1 MEQKMI
7 DTIAEIIDEGIIC
20 VDGGG
25 IVTRF
30 SRKAKEMTGV
40 VLQGGPS
47 HPSGS
52 ILPGD
57 LVLIADNMLGDDD
70 GGMTPDDLSM
80 LNIQDPELRAG
91 DIVLAAGAYLDAS
104 VKPLYRRFGPY
115 STDQNPKLQGRC
127 QGVTVCLSVD
137 RQEKL
142 LTITVCGRSYYLR
155 YLRSM
160 AHLVVVDGRTGK
172 VKFYQEKGCTIRQED
187 LKDLLTG
194 HPFQS
199 KKDGTT
205 EFSVVGRDFFE
216 LFQPCEL
223 TRRMDRILSG
233 EGGPTVD
240 EELEINKRL
249 MLCSIFPVCEE
260 GRIQGAVL
268 KLTDLSELHKLLDQ
282 RNQLISKVEQA
293 SLSAD
298 HYVTL
303 VPASAFPGFVGASP
317 PIQRVK
323 YLAFKAAQAKCNI
336 ILTGE
341 SGTGKS
347 QLAKEIHRLSRPRGP
362 FVEVNC
368 SSIPRDLFESELFGY
383 VGGAFTGALAGG
395 KPGYFEQADNGT
407 IFLDEISEIPMSAQV
422 KLLYAIQNK
431 RFYRVGATKPTSVD
445 VRILSATNQNLW
457 EAVREGRF
465 REDLYYRLNV
475 FAIYIPPLR
484 ERISDLYFLSRDLT
498 ETICAQYDIPPK
510 KLSGS
515 AIEKLLRHTW
525 PGNIR
530 ELGNVIER
538 AIVVC
543 ESSIIGPDDIEI
555 PHTARDSSSSPVHAL
570 SGTLKEQLEYAEEC
584 AIRRALDESGG
595 NKSLAM
601 QQLGMKLHA
610 ALHACTTMNENQVQ
624 QTRQYGKI

>member
-1 MEQKMI
+1 MEQKLI
-7 DTIAEIIDEGIIC
+7 DTIAEIVDEGIIC

-30 SRKAKEMTGV
+30 SRKAKEITGV
-40 VLQGGPS
+40 VLQGGQS
-47 HPSGS
+47 HPPGS

-70 GGMTPDDLSM
+70 GGMTPEDLSP
-80 LNIQDPELRAG
+80 LNIQDPELRLG
-91 DIVLAAGAYLDAS
+91 DIVLAAGASHDPS
-104 VKPLYRRFGPY
+104 VKPLYRRFAQY
-115 STDQNPKLQGRC
+115 STAQKMELQGSCR
-127 QGVTVCLSVD
+127 GIEVALSVN
-137 RQEKL
+137 RHEKL
-142 LTITVCGRSYYLR
+142 LTITVAGQPYYLR

-160 AHLVVVDGRTGK
+160 AHLVVIDGQTGK

-199 KKDGTT
+199 KSDGTT

-216 LFQPCEL
+216 LFHPCEL

-249 MLCSIFPVCEE
+249 MLCSILPVQEE
-260 GRIQGAVL
+260 GQVQGAVL

-282 RNQLISKVEQA
+282 RNELITKVERA
-293 SLSAD
+293 SLNVD
-298 HYVTL
+298 NDVMG
-303 VPASAFPGFVGASP
+303 VPANAFPEFVGSSP

-336 ILTGE
+336 IITGE

-347 QLAKEIHRLSRPRGP
+347 QLAQEIHRLSRPGGP

-383 VGGAFTGALAGG
+383 VGGAFTGALSGG

-445 VRILSATNQNLW
+445 VRILSATNRNLW
-457 EAVREGRF
+457 QAVQEGRF

-475 FAIYIPPLR
+475 FSLYIPPLR
-484 ERISDLYFLSRDLT
+484 ERISDLYLLSRSLT

-515 AIEKLLRHTW
+515 AVEKLFHHTW

-538 AIVVC
+538 AIAVC
-543 ESSIIGPDDIEI
+543 ESSIIGPEDIEI
-555 PHTARDSSSSPVHAL
+555 PHAGGDGGPSREHPF
-570 SGTLKEQLEYAEEC
+570 SGTLREQLEYAEES
-584 AIRRALDESGG
+584 AIRRALEEFDG
-595 NKSLAM
+595 NKRLAM
-601 QQLGMKLHA
+601 RQLDMKKSTFYERLQH
-610 ALHACTTMNENQVQ
+610 
-624 QTRQYGKI
+624 YGIS

>member
-1 MEQKMI
+1 MEQKLI
-7 DTIAEIIDEGIIC
+7 DAITEIVDEGIIC
-20 VDGGG
+20 VDAGG

-40 VLQGGPS
+40 VLQGGRS
-47 HPSGS
+47 HPAGC
-52 ILPGD
+52 IRPGD

-70 GGMTPDDLSM
+70 GGMTPEDLAL
-80 LNIQDPELRAG
+80 LNIQDPELRCG
-91 DIVLAAGAYLDAS
+91 DVVLAAGRFRTPECR
-104 VKPLYRRFGPY
+104 PLYRRCTQYTTP
-115 STDQNPKLQGRC
+115 QKLTLEGSC
-127 QGVTVCLSVD
+127 GSVDVSLTVD

-142 LTITVCGRSYYLR
+142 LTIRVHGEDYYLR

-160 AHLVVVDGRTGK
+160 AHLVVLDGADGA

-187 LKDLLTG
+187 LKDLLDG
-194 HPFQS
+194 RPFQP
-199 KKDGTT
+199 KNDGTT
-205 EFSVVGRDFFE
+205 EFDVVGRDFFE

-223 TRRMDRILSG
+223 TRRMDRVLSG
-233 EGGPTVD
+233 GGGPTLE
-240 EELEINKRL
+240 EELYINKRL
-249 MLCSIFPVCEE
+249 MLCSILPVLED
-260 GRIQGAVL
+260 GRVEGAVL

-282 RNQLISKVEQA
+282 RNDLITKVEQA
-293 SLSAD
+293 SLNAD
-298 HYVTL
+298 NHVMR
-303 VPASAFPGFVGASP
+303 VPANAFPDFVGSSP

-323 YLAFKAAQAKCNI
+323 YLAYKAARAKCNI

-347 QLAKEIHRLSRPRGP
+347 QLAREIHRLSRPDGP

-395 KPGYFEQADNGT
+395 KPGYFEQANGGT
-407 IFLDEISEIPMSAQV
+407 IFLDEIGEIPMSAQV

-431 RFYRVGATKPTSVD
+431 RFYRVGATKPTDVD

-457 EAVREGRF
+457 QAVGEGRF
-465 REDLYYRLNV
+465 REDLYYRIHV
-475 FAIYIPPLR
+475 FALYIPPLR
-484 ERISDLYFLSRDLT
+484 ERISDLYLLSRSLT

-515 AIEKLLRHTW
+515 AVEKLLHHTW

-538 AIVVC
+538 AVAVS
-543 ESSIIGPDDIEI
+543 ESSIITPEDIEI
-555 PHTARDSSSSPVHAL
+555 TPIGAETEVPERMFG
-570 SGTLKEQLEYAEEC
+570 GTLREQLEYAEEC
-584 AIRRALDESGG
+584 AIRQALEAAGG
-595 NKSLAM
+595 DKRQAMKQLDIKKSSFYERLR
-601 QQLGMKLHA
+601 H
-610 ALHACTTMNENQVQ
+610 
-624 QTRQYGKI
+624 YGIN

>member
-1 MEQKMI
+1 MEQRII
-7 DTIAEIIDEGIIC
+7 DTVAEIVDDGIIC
-20 VDGGG
+20 VDHGGV
-25 IVTRF
+25 VTQF

-40 VLQGGPS
+40 VLRGGQF
-47 HPSGS
+47 HPAGF
-52 ILPGD
+52 IQPGD

-70 GGMTPDDLSM
+70 GGMTPDDLSL
-80 LNIQDPELRAG
+80 LNIQDPELRIG
-91 DIVLAAGAYLDAS
+91 DIVLAAGAYLDSS
-104 VKPLYRRFGPY
+104 VKPLYRRFGQY
-115 STDQNPKLQGRC
+115 NSDQNLSLHGRC
-127 QGVTVCLSVD
+127 QGIDVCLSVN

-142 LTITVCGRSYYLR
+142 LVITVCGQPYYLR

-160 AHLVVVDGRTGK
+160 AHLVVVDGQTGK

-187 LKDLLTG
+187 LKNLLTG
-194 HPFQS
+194 HPFRA
-199 KKDGTT
+199 KNDGTT
-205 EFSVVGRDFFE
+205 ELSVVGRDFFE

-223 TRRMDRILSG
+223 TRRMDCILSG
-233 EGGPTVD
+233 KGGATID

-249 MLCSIFPVCEE
+249 MLCSILPIRENNH
-260 GRIQGAVL
+260 IQGAVL

-282 RNQLISKVEQA
+282 RNDLITRVEQA
-293 SLSAD
+293 SLNVDNYAMQ
-298 HYVTL
+298 
-303 VPASAFPGFVGASP
+303 VPDDAFPGFVGSSP

-323 YLAFKAAQAKCNI
+323 YLAFKAARAKCNI
-336 ILTGE
+336 IITGE

-347 QLAKEIHRLSRPRGP
+347 QLAKEIHRLSRPGGP

-383 VGGAFTGALAGG
+383 VGGAFTGALTGG

-445 VRILSATNQNLW
+445 VRILSATNRNLW
-457 EAVREGRF
+457 EAVQKGGF

-475 FAIYIPPLR
+475 FSLYIPPLR
-484 ERISDLYFLSRDLT
+484 EHISDLYFLSCKLT

-515 AIEKLLRHTW
+515 AVEKLLHHAW

-543 ESSIIGPDDIEI
+543 ESSIIGPDDIEVPDI
-555 PHTARDSSSSPVHAL
+555 ERDRGASHGCNFN
-570 SGTLKEQLEYAEEC
+570 GTLKEQLEYAEET
-584 AIRRALDESGG
+584 AIRRALKEFDG
-595 NKSLAM
+595 NKQLAM
-601 QQLGMKLHA
+601 RQLDMKKSTFYDRL
-610 ALHACTTMNENQVQ
+610 
-624 QTRQYGKI
+624 QYYGIS

>member
-1 MEQKMI
+1 MEQRII
-7 DTIAEIIDEGIIC
+7 DTVAEIVDDGIIC
-20 VDGGG
+20 VDRGG
-25 IVTRF
+25 IVTQF

-40 VLQGGPS
+40 VLQGGQF
-47 HPSGS
+47 HPAGS
-52 ILPGD
+52 IQPGD

-70 GGMTPDDLSM
+70 GGMTPDDLSL
-80 LNIQDPELRAG
+80 LNIQDPELRMG

-104 VKPLYRRFGPY
+104 VKPLYRRFGQY
-115 STDQNPKLQGRC
+115 NSNQNLSLQGECR
-127 QGVTVCLSVD
+127 GIDVGLWIN

-142 LTITVCGRSYYLR
+142 LTIAVCGQPYYLR

-194 HPFQS
+194 RPFRP
-199 KKDGTT
+199 KNDGTT
-205 EFSVVGRDFFE
+205 ELSVIGRDFFE

-223 TRRMDRILSG
+223 TRRLDRILSG
-233 EGGPTVD
+233 AGGPTVD

-249 MLCSIFPVCEE
+249 MLCSILPVCEN
-260 GRIQGAVL
+260 GQIQGAVL
-268 KLTDLSELHKLLDQ
+268 KLTDLSELHKLLDR
-282 RNQLISKVEQA
+282 RNELITKVEQA
-293 SLSAD
+293 SLNVDNYAAR
-298 HYVTL
+298 
-303 VPASAFPGFVGASP
+303 VPADAFPGFVGSSP

-323 YLAFKAAQAKCNI
+323 YLAFKAARAKCNI
-336 ILTGE
+336 IITGE

-347 QLAKEIHRLSRPRGP
+347 QLAREIHRLSRPEGP

-431 RFYRVGATKPTSVD
+431 RFYRVGATKPTCVD
-445 VRILSATNQNLW
+445 VRILSATNRNLW

-475 FAIYIPPLR
+475 FSLYIPPLR
-484 ERISDLYFLSRDLT
+484 ERISDLYFLSCKLT

-515 AIEKLLRHTW
+515 AVEKLLHHAW

-538 AIVVC
+538 AIAVC
-543 ESSIIGPDDIEI
+543 ESSIIGPEDIEV
-555 PHTARDSSSSPVHAL
+555 PHTDRDSGASCECHFG
-570 SGTLKEQLEYAEEC
+570 GTLKEQLEYAEET
-584 AIRRALDESGG
+584 AIRRALKEFDG
-595 NKSLAM
+595 NKQLAM
-601 QQLGMKLHA
+601 QQLDMKKSTFYGRL
-610 ALHACTTMNENQVQ
+610 
-624 QTRQYGKI
+624 QYYGIS